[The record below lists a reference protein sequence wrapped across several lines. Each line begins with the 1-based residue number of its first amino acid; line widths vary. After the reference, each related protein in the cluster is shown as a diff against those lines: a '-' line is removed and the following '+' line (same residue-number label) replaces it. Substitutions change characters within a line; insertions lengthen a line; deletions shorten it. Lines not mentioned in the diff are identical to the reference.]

1 MSCSVKESQSD
12 VELDA
17 ERKELGVY
25 RNLPLVLENSK
36 KDSNRKKGSTGS
48 KPVCQNA
55 IRSLFTLDPDTGTL
69 SIKRIQPSKFEDL
82 VGFIS

>member
-17 ERKELGVY
+17 ERKELGIY

-36 KDSNRKKGSTGS
+36 KDSNCKKGSTGS
-48 KPVCQNA
+48 KPVCLVLECHQ
-55 IRSLFTLDPDTGTL
+55 
-69 SIKRIQPSKFEDL
+69 KF
-82 VGFIS
+82 VHFGS